1 MITSRMRKVLG
12 DFWAR
17 PGRTL
22 LTLLGLVVGLYG
34 VGAVVVAFTI
44 LANDLDE
51 NFRRTL
57 PPHIII
63 SARDV
68 TPRAVLAVRKIDGVI
83 ALEDRPIVPARVE
96 VGPGRWMPLNL
107 FIVRD
112 FARMEAAR
120 FQRFEGSWP
129 PPTGSMLVERS
140 GRFWIREKPGADL
153 RIRLGAG
160 EPIVARM
167 SGFSFDAGQAPSPM
181 DRVIYG
187 YVTPETYRGW
197 TGAPASSRLLLRLDT
212 SRTTAVAA
220 AAQAE
225 QALRSAGAEV
235 RRVEWHEQLEHPHQF
250 QLNSIVAM
258 LAALAVFSFLMC
270 AVLIINLIDSVMVHE
285 QRSIGVMRALGG
297 RRRQIAADYLLGI
310 AGLGLVA
317 GLLSLPMALG
327 TGRAIAGFA
336 AMAVNF
342 DLLTPE
348 GPAWLAIFVV
358 AVAVLIPASVALWR
372 IIGTTRVPV
381 REALSRV
388 EPGQDTRLSDRLAWL
403 MRPLPLLQRIAARSL
418 LRRPRRVLLSAS
430 ILALGVAFFMT
441 ALNVRS
447 SMMETVD
454 SVKRTRPYDIALTFR
469 EAYPVDQVRSWLADF
484 PYFRGLES
492 WSVAEA
498 DMLGPGGRSL
508 TNPMATF
515 GVPSQS
521 TAFRPDVIAGSWL
534 DPRRPAGVVLT
545 QAVTNEWPDLKVG
558 ERYRLRRGARTVPVE
573 VIGIIKDFGEPRLYA
588 PLAMLG
594 ALGSPAGRSNHVL
607 VTLADHSAEAQD
619 LAIAEFEESVLAS
632 DWQIAGALGTRMWER
647 VIVAHLVDIG
657 RLLAIIAGIALF
669 IGAMGLASSISV
681 GVVER
686 YREIAV
692 LKSIGGRSRAIVT
705 IFASEALFLAMLG
718 AGLAMA
724 IAPWL
729 SRAVADR
736 FGTMMIEY
744 PFDYRAAE
752 NIFPMALAVAAGI
765 ALIACVL
772 PVRTALRMTIR
783 TALRTE

>member
-1 MITSRMRKVLG
+1 MTATRLRKVFS
-12 DFWAR
+12 DFWVR

-34 VGAVVVAFTI
+34 VGAVLVAFTI
-44 LANDLDE
+44 LANDLNE

-57 PPHIII
+57 PPHIVIN
-63 SARDV
+63 ARDV
-68 TPRAVLAVRKIDGVI
+68 SPQAMQAVRAIEGVI
-83 ALEDRPIVPARVE
+83 ALDDRPIVPARVE
-96 VGPGRWMPLNL
+96 VGLGRWMPLNL
-107 FIVRD
+107 FVVRD

-120 FQRFEGSWP
+120 FQRFEGAWP
-129 PPTGSMLVERS
+129 PPPGTMLVERS
-140 GRFWIREKPGADL
+140 GRFWIREKLGADL
-153 RIRLGAG
+153 RIRLGSG
-160 EPIVARM
+160 QPITARM
-167 SGFSFDAGQAPSPM
+167 SGFAFDAGQAPSPM

-187 YVTPETYRGW
+187 YVTPQTYRAW
-197 TGAPASSRLLLRLDT
+197 TGALAPSRLLLRVDT
-212 SRTTAVAA
+212 GRTTAADAA
-220 AAQAE
+220 AKAG
-225 QALRSAGAEV
+225 QALRASGAEV

-258 LAALAVFSFLMC
+258 LAALAIFSFLMC

-297 RRRQIAADYLLGI
+297 RRRQIVTDYLLGI

-348 GPAWLAIFVV
+348 GPAWLPVFVV
-358 AVAVLIPASVALWR
+358 AVAVLIPASVAWWR

-388 EPGQDTRLSDRLAWL
+388 EPGQGTRLSDSLAWL

-441 ALNVRS
+441 ALNVRA

-469 EAYPVDQVRSWLADF
+469 EAYPTDQIRAWLADF
-484 PYFRGLES
+484 PSVRGIES
-492 WSVAEA
+492 WAVGEA
-498 DMLGPGGRSL
+498 DLIGPDGRPL
-508 TNPMATF
+508 TNPMTTF
-515 GVPSQS
+515 GVPQRSA
-521 TAFRPDVIAGSWL
+521 AFRPDVISGSWL
-534 DPRRPAGVVLT
+534 DPRRPAGVTVT
-545 QAVTNEWPDLKVG
+545 QAVTNEWPELEVG
-558 ERYRLRRGARTVPVE
+558 QRYALRRGARIMPVE
-573 VIGIIKDFGEPRLYA
+573 IIGIVKDFGEPRLYA
-588 PLAMLG
+588 PLAVLQ

-692 LKSIGGRSRAIVT
+692 LKSIGGRSRAIAT
-705 IFASEALFLAMLG
+705 IFASEALFLALIG
-718 AGLAMA
+718 AGFALA

-744 PFDYRAAE
+744 PFDYRAAD
-752 NIFPMALAVAAGI
+752 NVMPLALAVAVGI
-765 ALIACVL
+765 ALIACIL

-783 TALRTE
+783 SALRTE